1 MTLTSID
8 LPDNLSIE
16 KLSPQTDL
24 KENPQRLK
32 LEKSLEP
39 TRAEIMN
46 HRLYEMISNEK
57 QICTFMEYHIFS
69 VWDFQS
75 LIKSLQKQLTCVSTP
90 WLPTKDTEARRLMNE
105 IILDEES
112 GPHPEGGFASHFELY
127 LDAMQSAGADTSK
140 IHALLKAL
148 EEGKTLEESLDY
160 LPGVVSDYLKQTF
173 GTIQGGDLTEL
184 MASFC
189 YGREDIIPDMFR
201 RLITNLSEKNPTRWE
216 KLGFYFTEHIDC
228 DETRHGPMARAMLE
242 RHCSNDLRLWGK
254 AEQSAKSALIQRK
267 NFWDGILV
275 KIESLD

>member
-1 MTLTSID
+1 MTLCSID
-8 LPDNLSIE
+8 SANSLSIE
-16 KLSPQTDL
+16 KSSPQAVL

-32 LEKSLEP
+32 LEKSLEA
-39 TRAEIMN
+39 TRAEIMT
-46 HRLYEMISNEK
+46 HRLYERISNEK
-57 QICTFMEYHIFS
+57 QICIFMEYHIFS

-90 WLPTKDTEARRLMNE
+90 WFPTKDTEARRLMNE

-112 GPHPEGGFASHFELY
+112 GPHPDGGFASHFELY

-140 IHALLKAL
+140 IDVLLKAL
-148 EEGKTLEESLDY
+148 EEGKTLEESLDS
-160 LPGVVSDYLKQTF
+160 LPDVVSDYLKQTF
-173 GTIQGGDLTEL
+173 RTIQGGDLTEL

-201 RLITNLSEKNPTRWE
+201 RLITNLSEKKPTRWE

-228 DETRHGPMARAMLE
+228 DETRHGPMARSMLE
-242 RHCSNDLRLWGK
+242 RQCSNVMELWEK
-254 AEQSAKSALIQRK
+254 AEESAKTALIQRK

-275 KIESLD
+275 KIEGLG

>member
-1 MTLTSID
+1 M
-8 LPDNLSIE
+8 
-16 KLSPQTDL
+16 
-24 KENPQRLK
+24 
-32 LEKSLEP
+32 
-39 TRAEIMN
+39 
-46 HRLYEMISNEK
+46 
-57 QICTFMEYHIFS
+57 
-69 VWDFQS
+69 
-75 LIKSLQKQLTCVSTP
+75 
-90 WLPTKDTEARRLMNE
+90 
-105 IILDEES
+105 
-112 GPHPEGGFASHFELY
+112 
-127 LDAMQSAGADTSK
+127 
-140 IHALLKAL
+140 
-148 EEGKTLEESLDY
+148 DY

-275 KIESLD
+275 KIGSLG

>member
-1 MTLTSID
+1 MK
-8 LPDNLSIE
+8 LSTPASSQRVFLE
-16 KLSPQTDL
+16 KLTLDKIETASRERLDL
-24 KENPQRLK
+24 E
-32 LEKSLEP
+32 ESLEGL
-39 TRAEIMN
+39 RLQIMQ
-46 HRLYEMISNEK
+46 HPLYERISNEK

-112 GPHPEGGFASHFELY
+112 GPHPDGGFASHFELY

-148 EEGKTLEESLDY
+148 EEGKTLEESLDP
-160 LPGVVSDYLKQTF
+160 LPDVVSDYLKQTF
-173 GTIQGGDLTEL
+173 RTIQEGDLTEL

-242 RHCSNDLRLWGK
+242 RHCSNDLGLWEK

-267 NFWDGILV
+267 NFWDGILA
-275 KIESLD
+275 KIEGLG

>member
-1 MTLTSID
+1 MTLSTID
-8 LPDNLSIE
+8 SPNSLSVE
-16 KLSPQTDL
+16 KSSPQAVRR
-24 KENPQRLK
+24 ENHQRLK
-32 LEKSLEP
+32 LEKSLEN

-46 HRLYEMISNEK
+46 HRLYETISNEK

-112 GPHPEGGFASHFELY
+112 GPHPDGGFASHFELY
-127 LDAMQSAGADTSK
+127 LDAMHSAGADTSK
-140 IHALLKAL
+140 IHALLIAL
-148 EEGKTLEESLDY
+148 EEGKTLQESLDP
-160 LPGVVSDYLKQTF
+160 LPDVVSDYLKQTF
-173 GTIQGGDLTEL
+173 RTIQEGDLTEL

-228 DETRHGPMARAMLE
+228 DETSHGPMARAMLE
-242 RHCSNDLRLWGK
+242 RHCSNDLGLWGK
-254 AEQSAKSALIQRK
+254 AEKSAKKALIQRK
-267 NFWDGILV
+267 KIWDGILV
-275 KIESLD
+275 NIKGLG

>member
-1 MTLTSID
+1 MTLYSID
-8 LPDNLSIE
+8 YPDSLCVE
-16 KLSPQTDL
+16 KSSPQTDL
-24 KENPQRLK
+24 KENPQRIK
-32 LEKSLEP
+32 LEKSLEA

-46 HRLYEMISNEK
+46 HHLYERISNEN

-75 LIKSLQKQLTCVSTP
+75 LIKSLQKRLTCVSTP
-90 WLPTKDTEARRLMNE
+90 WLPTKDTDARRLMNE

-112 GPHPEGGFASHFELY
+112 GPHPDGGFASHFELY

-148 EEGKTLEESLDY
+148 EEGKTLEESLSP
-160 LPGVVSDYLKQTF
+160 LPDVVSVYLNQTF
-173 GTIQGGDLTEL
+173 KTIQGGDLTEL

-201 RLITNLSEKNPTRWE
+201 RLITNLSEKNPASWE
-216 KLGFYFTEHIDC
+216 RLGFYFTEHIDC

-242 RHCSNDLRLWGK
+242 RHCSNKLGLWKK
-254 AEQSAKSALIQRK
+254 AEKSAKSALIQRK
-267 NFWDGILV
+267 NFWDGFLI
-275 KIESLD
+275 KIEG